1 MKVDSLIN
9 DAYLSEHMREW
20 ANYRAEVPAP
30 YNSMDSADDYQ
41 IVPSEDSEE
50 EGQVVEEQEV
60 NEEKQR
66 EFDFDKEILE
76 HSPFRMAA
84 MKYYPYK

>member
-9 DAYLSEHMREW
+9 DAYLSDQMREW

-50 EGQVVEEQEV
+50 EGQVVEE
-60 NEEKQR
+60 
-66 EFDFDKEILE
+66 
-76 HSPFRMAA
+76 
-84 MKYYPYK
+84 